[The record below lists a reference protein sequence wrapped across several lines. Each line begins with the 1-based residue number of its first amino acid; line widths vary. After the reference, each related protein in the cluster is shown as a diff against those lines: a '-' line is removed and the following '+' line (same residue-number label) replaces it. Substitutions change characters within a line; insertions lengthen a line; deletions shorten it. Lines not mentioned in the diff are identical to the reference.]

1 MAVADLIPHCGPG
14 GVVFGVGV
22 ALGSGL
28 GGRDVFLF
36 LRFGGFPIYG
46 HVPFVEWVLA
56 SVGGR

>member
-1 MAVADLIPHCGPG
+1 MAVADLIPHRGPG

-22 ALGSGL
+22 ALGL

-56 SVGGR
+56 SVGDR